1 MINPVSVWYL
11 AKPVLI
17 GDTMRMVL
25 VLPLKSFNEFTRDQ
39 PHWVWMDQRTAE
51 LIVIGYFKLLW
62 DPAWEESCPS
72 PE

>member
-1 MINPVSVWYL
+1 
-11 AKPVLI
+11 
-17 GDTMRMVL
+17 MRMVL

-62 DPAWEESCPS
+62 DPAWEEPCPS